1 MNFNDKLQK
10 LRKDKG
16 LSQEALAEL
25 VNVSRQAV
33 AKWELGGTYPDIDNL
48 ITLSEIFK
56 VSIDKLLKPS
66 DECSLN
72 TDSTSELESSEL
84 LIKFLCKAKK
94 ATYAGKG
101 PKSPSSRPNSHDLQ
115 YEEDNLLYIDTFL
128 GGESFSGEEG
138 LWVDLTPVWSM
149 NYMGRVL
156 SEEFSGSFLKEVLSL
171 VPEDN
176 PYRGPIVYENDDYK
190 YHCIVNG
197 SFEWFNGYE
206 EIFYKDKKVFECMFH
221 GGLIK

>member
-33 AKWELGGTYPDIDNL
+33 AKWELGCSYPDIDNL

-72 TDSTSELESSEL
+72 TDNTSNFDSSEL
-84 LIKFLCKAKK
+84 LIKFLCRAKK

-115 YEEDNLLYIDTFL
+115 YSEDKLLYIDTFL
-128 GGESFSGEEG
+128 GGESFAGEEG
-138 LWVDLTPVWSM
+138 LWIDSTPVWSM

-156 SEEFSGSFLKEVLSL
+156 SQEFSGSFLKEVLAL

-176 PYRGPIVYENDDYK
+176 PYRGPIVYENGDYK

>member
-72 TDSTSELESSEL
+72 TDNTSELESSEL
-84 LIKFLCKAKK
+84 LIKFLCRAKK

-128 GGESFSGEEG
+128 GGESFAGEEG

-156 SEEFSGSFLKEVLSL
+156 SEEFSGSFLKEVLAL

-176 PYRGPIVYENDDYK
+176 PYRGPMVYENGDYK
-190 YHCIVNG
+190 YHCILNG
-197 SFEWFNGYE
+197 DFDWFNGYE
-206 EIFYKDKKVFECMFH
+206 EIYYLDKKVFECIFH
-221 GGLIK
+221 GGKIK

>member
-33 AKWELGGTYPDIDNL
+33 AKWELGCSYPDIDNL

-66 DECSLN
+66 DECLLN
-72 TDSTSELESSEL
+72 TDNTSEFESSEL
-84 LIKFLCKAKK
+84 LIKFLCRAKK

-115 YEEDNLLYIDTFL
+115 YNEDNLLYIDTFL
-128 GGESFSGEEG
+128 GGESFAGEEC
-138 LWVDLTPVWSM
+138 LWIDSTPVWSM

-176 PYRGPIVYENDDYK
+176 PYRGPIVYENGDYK

-221 GGLIK
+221 GGLVK

>member
-25 VNVSRQAV
+25 VKVSRQAV

>member
-33 AKWELGGTYPDIDNL
+33 AKWELGSSYPDIDNL

-72 TDSTSELESSEL
+72 TDNTSELESSEL
-84 LIKFLCKAKK
+84 LIKFLCRAKK

-101 PKSPSSRPNSHDLQ
+101 PKSPSSRPNSHDLK
-115 YEEDNLLYIDTFL
+115 YTEDNLLYIDTFL
-128 GGESFSGEEG
+128 GGESFAGEEG
-138 LWVDLTPVWSM
+138 LWIDLTPVWSM

-156 SEEFSGSFLKEVLSL
+156 SEEFSGSFLKEVLAL

-176 PYRGPIVYENDDYK
+176 LYRGPIVYENGDYK

>member
-33 AKWELGGTYPDIDNL
+33 AKWELGCSYPDIDNL

-72 TDSTSELESSEL
+72 TDNTSEFESSEL
-84 LIKFLCKAKK
+84 LIKFLCRAKK

-115 YEEDNLLYIDTFL
+115 YNEDNLLYIDTFL
-128 GGESFSGEEG
+128 GGESFAGEEC
-138 LWVDLTPVWSM
+138 LWIDSTPVWSM

-176 PYRGPIVYENDDYK
+176 PYRGPIVYENGDYK

-206 EIFYKDKKVFECMFH
+206 EIFYKDKKVFECMFQ
-221 GGLIK
+221 GGLVK